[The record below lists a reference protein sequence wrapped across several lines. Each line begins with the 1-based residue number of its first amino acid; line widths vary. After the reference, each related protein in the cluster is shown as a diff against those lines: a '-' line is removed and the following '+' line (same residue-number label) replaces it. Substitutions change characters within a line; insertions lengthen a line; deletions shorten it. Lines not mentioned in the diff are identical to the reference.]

1 MREALHKTGT
11 FEAFYKANAPV
22 GQRLRIRGVIS
33 TEHRDL
39 DGELIRQDG
48 ADYTELS
55 KAGWLNDDHKKGAS
69 NALGQVV
76 QVFPV
81 QVRDKATG
89 QMVKATG
96 IEGYLLEDGD
106 GRRIWEKARALQK
119 AKASRR
125 YGFSVEGAVLA
136 RDPQDPTIVTKCRV
150 REVAIT
156 RNPVNPYTSLEVMEK
171 SLGAVR
177 KALEAGSTF
186 PADGAM
192 NAGQIMAAVPQDLAG
207 WAITDDP
214 LLFTDLKNF
223 IQPGQPSRRR
233 LTKAQAEAFVRLHAP
248 QATPDQIRDVLQR
261 SLTRSTR

>member
-1 MREALHKTGT
+1 MRDALHKTGT
-11 FEAFYKANAPV
+11 FEAFYKASAPV
-22 GQRLRIRGVIS
+22 GQRLRIRGVVS

-48 ADYTELS
+48 ADYSELS

-81 QVRDKATG
+81 QVRDQRSG

-119 AKASRR
+119 ANASRR

-136 RDPQDPTIVTKCRV
+136 RDPNDPTIVTKCRV

-156 RNPVNPYTSLEVMEK
+156 RNPVNPHTSLEVMEK

-177 KALEAGSTF
+177 KALEVGTAF
-186 PADGAM
+186 PADGGM

-214 LLFTDLKNF
+214 LLLSDLTQ
-223 IQPGQPSRRR
+223 ITRLGEPSKRR
-233 LTKAQAEAFVRLHAP
+233 LTKAQAEAFVRERRP
-248 QATPDQIRDVLQR
+248 NATPDQIRDVLRR
-261 SLTRSTR
+261 SLRSAR